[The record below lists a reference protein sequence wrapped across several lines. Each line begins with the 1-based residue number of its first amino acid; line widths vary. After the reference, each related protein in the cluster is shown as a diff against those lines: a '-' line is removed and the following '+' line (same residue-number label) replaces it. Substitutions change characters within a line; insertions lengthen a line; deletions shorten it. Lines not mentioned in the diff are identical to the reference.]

1 MPDITVKAADG
12 GSFSAY
18 LAKPA
23 TPNGSGV
30 IAIQEIFGVN
40 KVMRDICDGLAA
52 QGYIAICPDL
62 FWRQEPGIQLNKYD
76 EAEWAKAFKLFGG
89 FDQDK
94 AVVDIE
100 WTLAALR
107 ATGGFSGKAGAVGY
121 CLGGRMAY
129 LTACRTDIDAAV
141 GYYGVGIDGL
151 LDEAKAI
158 RAPLVLHIAEE
169 DGFVDKAAQ
178 VKMHAGLDTNPKVT
192 LYDYAGADHAFARE
206 GGDHYDAAAAK
217 LANDRTAAF
226 FKSKLVG

>member
-100 WTLAALR
+100 STLAALR

-121 CLGGRMAY
+121 
-129 LTACRTDIDAAV
+129 
-141 GYYGVGIDGL
+141 YGVGIDGL

-158 RAPLVLHIAEE
+158 GAPLVLHIAEE

-178 VKMHAGLDTNPKVT
+178 AKMHAGLDANPKVT